1 MELRSS
7 RDAGAEGAVG
17 ILDPFIA
24 AALAGWGR
32 LPGCIDCKPRGV
44 SSITRKW
51 PVNGGASA
59 AGLCSGSIFYKLV

>member
-17 ILDPFIA
+17 IFELFIP

-32 LPGCIDCKPRGV
+32 IPGCIDCNPRGV
-44 SSITRKW
+44 SSSTRK
-51 PVNGGASA
+51 
-59 AGLCSGSIFYKLV
+59 